1 MSVPK
6 TFASA
11 AAAALLL
18 LAQSAACR
26 AAEVVVLSSGA
37 SRSAISE
44 LVTRFAAGT
53 EHRVAIRFANNPIL
67 KKQIEEGEGFDVVI
81 IEPDMIDALAAA
93 GHILKGSRIDLARV
107 GMALGARAGSPP
119 AETSSV
125 EAFASV
131 LKNADSIAYTADGH
145 SGRVFLRTL
154 EQLGLLETLKPRL
167 RPAVGRTASSLVLKG
182 EAQLWAGP
190 ISTPAS
196 GTRMIGRFPA
206 EIQTYVGI
214 SAAIGAKAREADFG
228 RSFIRF
234 LATEEAQAVFAAK
247 GFQPL
252 PAR

>member
-1 MSVPK
+1 MSARR
-6 TFASA
+6 TFVAVT
-11 AAAALLL
+11 AAALLL
-18 LAQSAACR
+18 LAQSAISR

-44 LVTRFAAGT
+44 LVTRFASAT

-67 KKQIEEGEGFDVVI
+67 KRQIEEGARFDVVI
-81 IEPDMIDALAAA
+81 IEPDMIDALDVA
-93 GHILKGSRIDLARV
+93 GYIVKGSRIDLARV
-107 GMALGARAGSPP
+107 GMALGARTGTPRVDM
-119 AETSSV
+119 SSV
-125 EAFASV
+125 EVFANA

-154 EQLGLLETLKPRL
+154 EQLGLLETLKHRL
-167 RPAVGRTASSLVLKG
+167 RPAVGRTASSLVVKG

-196 GTRMIGRFPA
+196 GTQMIGRFPE
-206 EIQTYVGI
+206 EIQTYVGV
-214 SAAIGAKAREADFG
+214 SAAIGAKAREPDSG

-234 LATEEAQAVFAAK
+234 LAADEAQAVFAAK